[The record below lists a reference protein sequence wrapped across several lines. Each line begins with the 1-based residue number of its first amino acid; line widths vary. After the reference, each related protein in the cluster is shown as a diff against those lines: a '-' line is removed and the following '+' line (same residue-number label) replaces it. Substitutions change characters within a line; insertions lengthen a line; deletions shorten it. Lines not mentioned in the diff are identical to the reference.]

1 MPTVYLNTIY
11 ISLQIGHHDEDQ
23 GGADRRQETHPLQR
37 VDRSRRKLK
46 KFPAK
51 IKKKYL
57 ILFSTGNDDK
67 IEAIV
72 GGGQKAPSVWRLQ
85 R

>member
-1 MPTVYLNTIY
+1 MPTVYLNKIY

-46 KFPAK
+46 
-51 IKKKYL
+51 ISRQNLKKNL